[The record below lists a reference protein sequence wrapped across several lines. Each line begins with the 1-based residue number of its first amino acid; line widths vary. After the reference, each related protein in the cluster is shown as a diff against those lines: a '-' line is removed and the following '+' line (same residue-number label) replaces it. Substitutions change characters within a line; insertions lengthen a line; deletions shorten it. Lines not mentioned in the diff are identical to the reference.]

1 MEWIKDIFN
10 SPEFGLAILPASLLL
25 GLVTAFSSCCN
36 FAVLAAVAGYA
47 GSRDDSFT
55 RRDAIY
61 AAVFFLVGTTI
72 SLAILGLLVG
82 YFGKLAGG
90 TLGRYGMAL
99 VGLAAIFFGLLS
111 LNLLPFRLP
120 SIELSKR
127 KLRGGFVG
135 AGLFGL
141 AIGAAS
147 ITCTL
152 GCSGPLLPFVLG
164 IAAAR
169 GQTGWGALILAAFAI
184 GYSLPMAAIMLGVGV
199 GRVTSFFK
207 KASGPIR
214 IVFGIVLL
222 VVGFWILVIL

>member
-1 MEWIKDIFN
+1 MEWIKEVFN

-25 GLVTAFSSCCN
+25 GLATAFSSCCN
-36 FAVLAAVAGYA
+36 FAVMAAVAGYA

-55 RRDAIY
+55 RRDAVY
-61 AAVFFLVGTTI
+61 TSFFFLVGTTV
-72 SLAILGLLVG
+72 SLAVLGLLVG
-82 YFGKLAGG
+82 YFGKLANG
-90 TLGRYGMAL
+90 TFGRYSLAL

-111 LNLLPFRLP
+111 LNFLPFRLP
-120 SIELSKR
+120 AIDLSKK

-169 GQTGWGALILAAFAI
+169 GQSGWGALILATFAI
-184 GYSLPMAAIMLGVGV
+184 GYSLPMAAIMLGIGV

-214 IVFGIVLL
+214 IVFGIALIVA
-222 VVGFWILVIL
+222 GFWILATL